1 MTKSPI
7 DKLKYDSH
15 SAARVLVEA
24 AQDDNVVDLV
34 ADYIYRTAKEE
45 ESLCA
50 RVAELE
56 AAIQAWNDTIGFD
69 EHIEAVRVL
78 QGLAK

>member
-1 MTKSPI
+1 MSEQMYDTELEASEAFSS
-7 DKLKYDSH
+7 KLLGENVRLSH
-15 SAARVLVEA
+15 
-24 AQDDNVVDLV
+24 
-34 ADYIYRTAKEE
+34 
-45 ESLCA
+45 

-78 QGLAK
+78 QGFAKG